1 MRQGAL
7 FPPRVVSPLHR
18 RMAMHHKTESMK
30 AADDLFHNWA
40 ERHSTLLV
48 MLAWL
53 VIFVAGLAVLYTT
66 TGTQ

>member
-1 MRQGAL
+1 
-7 FPPRVVSPLHR
+7 
-18 RMAMHHKTESMK
+18 MHHKTESMK

-40 ERHSTLLV
+40 DRHSTLLV

-53 VIFVAGLAVLYTT
+53 VIFIAGLAVLFTT